1 MKVGWAYLGIAAIL
15 VILGVTLALERG
27 GYIGDL
33 ILIAS
38 IGFIYL
44 GSKALADAD
53 EAARLTE
60 QAK

>member
-1 MKVGWAYLGIAAIL
+1 MKLGWAYLGIAAIL
-15 VILGVTLALERG
+15 IILGFILAIERG
-27 GYIGDL
+27 GYLGDL
-33 ILIAS
+33 VLISS

-53 EAARLTE
+53 EAARLAE

>member
-1 MKVGWAYLGIAAIL
+1 MKVGWAYLSIAVIL
-15 VILGVTLALERG
+15 VILGFILAIERG

-33 ILIAS
+33 LLIAS